1 MGLHDAWPAHIAA
14 KLNTGGSTVRD
25 CTVLDISES
34 GARIAIETPQDISDE
49 FTICLTPSDFPLG
62 DAG

>member
-1 MGLHDAWPAHIAA
+1 
-14 KLNTGGSTVRD
+14 
-25 CTVLDISES
+25 VLDISES